1 MKNKIC
7 YLEKEVVDC
16 LKTGNLTPEI
26 KKHINECPVCK
37 DVVLVYEWM
46 NLFKDKS
53 WAAEMPEKTLP
64 DPKSIWERAYTK
76 PKPERKLIK
85 KALRP
90 LLYTRVFSYA
100 VLTVGIIYLFLGN
113 IKSIGSIL
121 ASRTGAGLVVG
132 SLSKVI
138 VQYLPLFLIPMVIVS
153 ISVLFCA
160 LVAAF
165 ERQKGI

>member
-16 LKTGNLTPEI
+16 LKTGSLTPEI
-26 KKHINECPVCK
+26 KKHITECPVCK
-37 DVVLVYEWM
+37 DVVLVYEWI

-53 WAAEMPEKTLP
+53 WAAEMPGKTLP
-64 DPKSIWERAYTK
+64 DLKSIWEGAYTK

-121 ASRTGAGLVVG
+121 ASRTGARLVVG

-138 VQYLPLFLIPMVIVS
+138 DQYLPLFLIPMVIVF

-160 LVAAF
+160 LVAAL
-165 ERQKGI
+165 ERQKGM